1 MAYLTYES
9 YSELAIDPVPEADF
23 DKLYGK
29 AESVINVLIQHR
41 YRFTPFELEV
51 DWKKEAVQRSI
62 VAQIEYFHESK
73 GNTHASLN
81 KPYQSVNLGR
91 TSVTKSNSGANNGE
105 KSLVAVEAYNE
116 LIGTGLLYRGLN

>member
-1 MAYLTYES
+1 MTYLTYEE

-23 DKLYGK
+23 DKLYSK

-41 YRFTPFELEV
+41 YRFMPFELDVE
-51 DWKKEAVQRSI
+51 WRKEAVRRSI

-73 GNTHASLN
+73 GSTYASLN

-91 TSVTKSNSGANNGE
+91 TSVTKSSSGANNGE